1 MPPGSRRG
9 QQRGIGTFDTAE
21 EAGLAVAEAE
31 AKLKEQGPEAVW
43 PEPARTNKHKR
54 GEVRPMPN
62 PTSTSS
68 FTLATTSILQAPP
81 KRATARRWGVYSTEK
96 SAKANLSAE
105 NFEAWKTEHGT
116 PAGAETDPTFGLM
129 PSTIEEVSNEHMAA
143 FMATSGSGKVSPAAS
158 VE

>member
-1 MPPGSRRG
+1 MQFGPSKHGPICTS
-9 QQRGIGTFDTAE
+9 
-21 EAGLAVAEAE
+21 VARCVQCPI
-31 AKLKEQGPEAVW
+31 L
-43 PEPARTNKHKR
+43 PAL
-54 GEVRPMPN
+54 
-62 PTSTSS
+62 TSTSS
-68 FTLATTSILQAPP
+68 FKLATTRILQAPPP

-105 NFEAWKTEHGT
+105 DFEAWKTEHGT

-143 FMATSGSGKVSPAAS
+143 FMATSGSGEVSPAAS